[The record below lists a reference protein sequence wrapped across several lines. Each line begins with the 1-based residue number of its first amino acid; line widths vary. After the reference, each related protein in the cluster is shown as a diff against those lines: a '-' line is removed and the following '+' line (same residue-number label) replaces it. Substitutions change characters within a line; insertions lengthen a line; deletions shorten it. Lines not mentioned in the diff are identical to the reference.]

1 VAVQRNEQLARF
13 ETVVDDQVAF
23 LTYQE
28 RGDVQIVL
36 VHTEVPQAL
45 EGRGIGG
52 EIVRAALQWAREHD
66 LVVVPR
72 CPFVQSYLER
82 HPEEAERTK
91 IGELR

>member
-1 VAVQRNEQLARF
+1 MAVERNEELARF

-23 LTYQE
+23 LTYRE
-28 RGDVQIVL
+28 RGDRIVL

-66 LVVVPR
+66 LVVVPQ

-82 HPEEAERTK
+82 HPEEAERTR
-91 IGELR
+91 IDELR